1 MGRRLPYPDVP
12 FPRIHEIY
20 TQSLRKPIHALG
32 FYVDQGQL
40 YLRKRGSPPSN
51 VSIGDDIGA
60 LLWEVRLELLAAGLP
75 SLAIAWVPIPDRL
88 RENSCG
94 DEALLV
100 VLATGFDKEPHITP
114 PDKLIQRVQEIL
126 KTEEPPAWWS
136 MRSFTYPP
144 PELWIK
150 HKEKQLQQTKG

>member
-12 FPRIHEIY
+12 TARIHEIY
-20 TQSLRKPIHALG
+20 KQSLRKPIHAFG

-40 YLRKRGSPPSN
+40 YLRKQGSPPPN
-51 VSIGDDIGA
+51 VSIGDDIGR
-60 LLWEVRLELLAAGLP
+60 LLWETRLELLAAGLP
-75 SLAIAWVPIPDRL
+75 TLSLAWVPIPDRF

-94 DEALLV
+94 DEAWLI
-100 VLATGFDKEPHITP
+100 VLATGFDKTPHLPIQEELT
-114 PDKLIQRVQEIL
+114 QRVRAIL

-150 HKEKQLQQTKG
+150 HRQKKLQQTEA